1 MKRKLVE
8 NTFSFCC
15 IIHNFPV
22 KLEYIHDKAEQA
34 PLKISLNEYEE
45 AAKMLYKIEN
55 RTAFQDLYLAVAI
68 ENPESRQKAYHRFLK
83 EGNLFYIKFL
93 IF

>member
-22 KLEYIHDKAEQA
+22 KLNISMIKLSK

-45 AAKMLYKIEN
+45 ATKMLYKIEN

-68 ENPESRQKAYHRFLK
+68 ENPESRQKAYHRF
-83 EGNLFYIKFL
+83 
-93 IF
+93 